1 MERLRFHSERCIFCI
16 FELLKLD
23 SRWDFR
29 RSLSSAAVPGNAKL
43 VIVGVGRVH
52 FLVGLQRA
60 SLEKWALEALDAAGA
75 KVGEGKKASK
85 DKHDTTLPKIYLP
98 I

>member
-1 MERLRFHSERCIFCI
+1 MQSSS
-16 FELLKLD
+16 LLGL
-23 SRWDFR
+23 
-29 RSLSSAAVPGNAKL
+29 AG
-43 VIVGVGRVH
+43 VH

-98 I
+98 IWGLFLQKGSR